1 MRKSRRPIVIASRR
15 SPLARS
21 QATAV
26 GNAMARLHPKIAVEY
41 RWIESEAD
49 QNFNVALSEA
59 GGKGLFARAIE
70 QALLKGEA
78 DLAVHSLKDLPARPG
93 AESAGLSI
101 AAVPPRGDVRDCL
114 IAKDPAVTEMAQ
126 LPQGAVVGTASP
138 RRAAQLLRLRPDVQ
152 IQLIRGNVESRLAKV
167 HQTAEASAVSTM
179 HYDATFLAMAGLSR
193 LGMIKKAAGHAL
205 ALDQMLPSA
214 GQGALALQC
223 RSDDHVTISRCL
235 PLNDAAAAAAVH
247 AERAIVASLG
257 GDCHSPIAVLVHNI
271 EAELEVWVRVLSQDG
286 KECIE
291 VRHRALPKTLGKV
304 IKQII
309 AELDHKGAR
318 ALLRAGMPGYGSKLL
333 TRV

>member
-1 MRKSRRPIVIASRR
+1 MRKSRRPIIIASRR

-26 GNAMARLHPKIAVEY
+26 GKAMARLHPRITVEY

-49 QNFNVALSEA
+49 QNLNVALSEA

-93 AESAGLSI
+93 AESAGLNI
-101 AAVPPRGDVRDCL
+101 AAIPSRGDVRDCL
-114 IAKDPAVTEMAQ
+114 ITKDPQVTELLN
-126 LPQGAVVGTASP
+126 LPQDAVVGTASP
-138 RRAAQLLRLRPDVQ
+138 RRAAQLLRLRPDVR
-152 IQLIRGNVESRLAKV
+152 IELIRGNVETRLAKLR
-167 HQTAEASAVSTM
+167 QPEANATQF
-179 HYDATFLAMAGLSR
+179 DATFLAMAGLSR
-193 LGMIKKAAGHAL
+193 MGMTKKAAGHAL
-205 ALDQMLPSA
+205 DFEQMLPAA

-223 RSDDHVTISRCL
+223 RSDDHVTITRCL
-235 PLNDAAAAAAVH
+235 PLNDAAASAAVH

-257 GDCHSPIAVLVHNI
+257 GDCHSPIAVLVHSVGS
-271 EAELEVWVRVLSQDG
+271 ELELWARVLSQDG

-291 VRHRALPKTLGKV
+291 VRHRTTPKSLGKLVKQV
-304 IKQII
+304 IG
-309 AELDHKGAR
+309 ELDSRGAR
-318 ALLRAGMPGYGSKLL
+318 ALLRAGMPGFGAKTLPRL